1 MLSLKVKKINRF
13 KIWQERSLML
23 TTQNLCN
30 VRQNNEIFRR
40 SIRVNKLGGLTKR
53 KNNEQLNFIVHV
65 KDEYDYL
72 YKADNEGQ
80 QKEIFNAL
88 KDSYFK
94 LMNDNLP
101 IYEVPGELALYTTTK
116 SDAKN
121 HLVKIPG
128 N

>member
-53 KNNEQLNFIVHV
+53 KNDEQLNFIVHV

-72 YKADNEGQ
+72 FKAENEYQ
-80 QKEIFNAL
+80 QKEIFDAL